1 MFLFICSKF
10 NFLASSGNVS
20 FLFVVVWNLG
30 ISISYSLYFS
40 SSLDWQAFGLVELR
54 FSLARDFS
62 VYLEKLTGSLLIL
75 ISVYQQFIKKKYSVG
90 FAHYQQLIINNV
102 SYVGLLFLNDVYNL
116 FLAPTDS

>member
-30 ISISYSLYFS
+30 ITISYSLYFS

-102 SYVGLLFLNDVYNL
+102 SYVGLLFLNDMYNL